1 MKIPEDLT
9 KKLRDEIIPM
19 ITKEAKYMIHSE
31 KVPSPT
37 LAEVFEIYRNEGI
50 EKGIEK
56 GRLEERRNLACE
68 LIREKFSNEKIARM
82 TKLSIEDVI
91 ELRRKL

>member
-1 MKIPEDLT
+1 
-9 KKLRDEIIPM
+9 M

-37 LAEVFEIYRNEGI
+37 LAEVFELYRNEGI
-50 EKGIEK
+50 EKGLEKGLEK

-68 LIREKFSNEKIARM
+68 LIRENFSNEKIARM